1 MNDLKPL
8 LSDEE
13 IREAAG
19 IFARQFGLLPGGNVA
34 MDFSSGARFAR
45 SIYEADRA
53 KLLDEIEVLK
63 LAKQELRDGLIKVG
77 ALLETALPKEGE

>member
-1 MNDLKPL
+1 MTDIKPL
-8 LSDEE
+8 LTDEE
-13 IREAAG
+13 IRDEAEEFTVNP
-19 IFARQFGLLPGGNVA
+19 ISTDSFRQGFRLG
-34 MDFSSGARFAR
+34 SEYTR

>member
-1 MNDLKPL
+1 MTARAML
-8 LSDEE
+8 LSNEE
-13 IREAAG
+13 IMSHAELAASSTC
-19 IFARQFGLLPGGNVA
+19 FLL
-34 MDFSSGARFAR
+34 GAQYAR